1 MIDVGRK
8 KMGQQYKFEKLEVW
22 QLAGELFDLV
32 YEIDKSLPKS
42 EQFNLANQIRRAS
55 TSISLNIAEGSTT
68 ASNAE
73 FTRFLKIAIRSY
85 VEVYGCY
92 LLMVRGPYISRGN
105 SICTKIHES
114 GAKLFAKLQALV
126 KSLNG

>member
-1 MIDVGRK
+1 
-8 KMGQQYKFEKLEVW
+8 MGQQYKFEKLEVW

-42 EQFNLANQIRRAS
+42 EQFNLSNQIRRAS

-92 LLMVRGPYISRGN
+92 LLMVRRQYISREN
-105 SICTKIHES
+105 SICIKFEEI

-126 KSLNG
+126 KSLNR